1 MVRNTRGVGSH
12 THSRVVSGRIA
23 SDSMSGSVRVDQ
35 RQCCRS
41 DHERQPYSN
50 NPGAPFPR
58 IKSFNAYVGGSP
70 TNIAVG
76 ASKLGLNTALLTAV
90 GQDPVGDFVLN
101 YLTEV
106 KVDTRF
112 IPTKPGR
119 RTSCVILGIEPPD
132 KFPLVYYRDNCADN
146 ALTIDDADLL
156 PLDKTAVFVVTGTNL
171 SQETSRSAT
180 LYAVEK
186 AHRQGAQVVLDI
198 DFRADQWTDV
208 RYFGSAIRSLIPLV
222 DVVIGTEDE
231 INAVLRTDSGDVDLT
246 HSQVSDTRVTGD
258 SQANARVL
266 MASGPQVVVVKQ
278 GQHGCQVYEQGD
290 EPTTVPGFPVKILNI
305 LGPAMPLLPGSSAA

>member
-1 MVRNTRGVGSH
+1 
-12 THSRVVSGRIA
+12 
-23 SDSMSGSVRVDQ
+23 
-35 RQCCRS
+35 
-41 DHERQPYSN
+41 
-50 NPGAPFPR
+50 
-58 IKSFNAYVGGSP
+58 VGGSP

-112 IPTKPGR
+112 IPAKPGR

-132 KFPLVYYRDNCADN
+132 KFLLVYYRDNCADN

-198 DFRADQWTDV
+198 DFRADLWTDV